1 MSRILFA
8 PFSIV
13 GSLIAGLVARKAF
26 DRIWARIDDEEPP
39 EAGRGA
45 RAPRACTAGRG
56 PPGGGVRAARAPLF
70 DRQARRAFRGL
81 TGIVARAQGQGL
93 KPP

>member
-13 GSLIAGLVARKAF
+13 GSLLAGLAARRAF
-26 DRIWARIDDEEPP
+26 EGVWSLIDDEEPP
-39 EAGRGA
+39 EAGEEQ
-45 RAPRACTAGRG
+45 AGWG
-56 PPGGGVRAARAPLF
+56 KVVAAAVLQASVFAAARAIF

-81 TGIVARAQGQGL
+81 TGSWPGPKDNA
-93 KPP
+93 